1 MTFFA
6 WLKNQVKRDD
16 LIGDIARDIIDDA
29 RINSLDYQTVEE
41 WKKRV
46 WFQTDR
52 PEVRKAFRLA
62 RDEYNAQLT
71 LDTWPHER
79 LHIWD
84 IRLRQG

>member
-41 WKKRV
+41 WKKHV

-71 LDTWPHER
+71 LSD
-79 LHIWD
+79 
-84 IRLRQG
+84 